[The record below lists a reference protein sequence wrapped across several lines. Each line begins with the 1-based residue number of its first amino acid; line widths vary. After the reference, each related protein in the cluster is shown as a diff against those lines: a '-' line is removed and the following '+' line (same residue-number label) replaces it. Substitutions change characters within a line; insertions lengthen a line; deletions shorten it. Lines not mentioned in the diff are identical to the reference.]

1 MAEIPTTLQALFAQ
15 SPAVALALLIWW
27 YGNRDILR
35 LLQERRE
42 IIEALRTERK
52 EWMDALRQVLADY
65 RADSRASVE
74 TKANLAAELHSLKNK
89 MTDLVLKVEMLL
101 MRVDGDKRKTDGN
114 D

>member
-1 MAEIPTTLQALFAQ
+1 MEIPTTLQALFAQ

-42 IIEALRTERK
+42 IIEALRVERK

-65 RADSRASVE
+65 RTDSRASVE
-74 TKANLAAELHSLKNK
+74 TKANLAAELHSLKGK
-89 MTDLVLKVEMLL
+89 VTELLLKVELSL
-101 MRVDGDKRKTDGN
+101 MRVDENERKPGKN